1 MKKTILFLVA
11 VLGIAVMGQAAPKD
25 TTIACGTTMKIKA
38 VAKTGYHFT
47 QWTDG
52 NTDNPRSIEVK
63 ADASYYADF
72 APNIYR
78 IVFLGD
84 LGAELYVDSAAFG
97 TTPVY
102 GGATPTKPATAQY
115 TYTFD
120 GWNPNIKVV
129 DGDQT
134 YTATFSSV
142 VNEYAIIF
150 KNYDGAVLQNSNVA
164 YGSMP
169 EYKGQTP
176 TKPATAQYTY
186 TFKGWNNDIASVTG
200 AATYVAQFDSVVN
213 KYLVVFQNEGGAELY
228 RDSVAYGTTPSYHGA
243 TPTKE
248 TTAQYTYTFDKWLPA
263 VVAITGD
270 ATYTATFSS
279 SVNSY
284 TVSLSG
290 VNCSVTGA
298 GTYTYGTTVQISA
311 TANDCYHFTQ
321 WSDEDKNAARSITI
335 TGAVDLTATA
345 EVNMHNVKIYSTDE
359 TKGEVEYVEEK

>member
-1 MKKTILFLVA
+1 MKKTLILIA
-11 VLGIAVMGQAAPKD
+11 AILGIAVTGQAAPKD
-25 TTIACGTTMKIKA
+25 TTVACGTSMKIKA
-38 VAKTGYHFT
+38 EAKYGYHFT
-47 QWTDG
+47 KWTDG
-52 NTDNPRSIEVK
+52 NTDNPRTIEVT
-63 ADASYYADF
+63 ADASYYAEF
-72 APNIYR
+72 APNKYR

-84 LGAELYVDSAAFG
+84 QDAELFVDSVAYG
-97 TTPVY
+97 NTPVY
-102 GGATPTKPATAQY
+102 GGATPTKSATAQY

-120 GWNPNIKVV
+120 GWNPNIGVV

-134 YTATFSSV
+134 YRATFSSV

-150 KNYDGAVLQNSNVA
+150 KNYDGTVLQSSNVA

-186 TFKGWNNDIASVTG
+186 TFKGWNTDIASVVGT
-200 AATYVAQFDSVVN
+200 ATYVAQYDSVVN
-213 KYLVVFQNEGGAELY
+213 KYLVIFQNEGGAELY
-228 RDSVAYGTTPSYHGA
+228 RDSVAYGTTPVYQGA

-248 TTAQYTYTFDKWLPA
+248 ATAQYTYTFDKWSPA
-263 VVAITGD
+263 VVAVTSD

-279 SVNSY
+279 TINSY
-284 TVSLSG
+284 TVTLTG
-290 VNCSVTGA
+290 TNCSVTGA

-335 TGAVDLTATA
+335 TGAVNLTATA